1 MLRPLRLIERRVL
14 PQGWLDLLRQLALF
28 GIAYY
33 GYQIVRGAVDG
44 KVAVATWNAT
54 KLIWLEHQLH
64 FFVEPSVQAWA
75 TSKHWIMDV
84 TSLAYVNLHFIITLG
99 ALVWLYLR
107 RNPSFYFVRNMFM
120 VAMALALVGY
130 VLYPTAPPRLMPE
143 WGFTDPVAQVTG
155 VGEDQGTVSA
165 LVNLY
170 AAVPSMHVAMALMV
184 GISLARLV
192 RPRPLKVVWS
202 LYPVFVTFVV
212 VATGNHYLMDAILGA
227 VVALLSALAASQ
239 GFARLR
245 PAAWRFLPVRAD
257 VLAAETA

>member
-1 MLRPLRLIERRVL
+1 MLRPLRQIERRWL

-28 GIAYY
+28 AIAYY
-33 GYQIVRGAVDG
+33 GYQLVRGTVDG

-75 TSKHWIMDV
+75 TNKDWIVDV
-84 TSLAYVNLHFIITLG
+84 TSVAYVYLHFVVTVG

-107 RNPSFYFVRNMFM
+107 RNSSFYFVRNMFM

-130 VLYPTAPPRLMPE
+130 ILYPTAPPRLMPE

-155 VGEDQGTVSA
+155 VREDQGTVSA

-170 AAVPSMHVAMALMV
+170 AAVPSMHVCFALMTGV
-184 GISLARLV
+184 SLSRLV
-192 RPRPLKVVWS
+192 KPRPLKVFWCC
-202 LYPVFVTFVV
+202 YPLFITFVV
-212 VATGNHYLMDAILGA
+212 VVTGNHYLMDAIIGA
-227 VVALLSALAASQ
+227 LVAIVSGVAASQ
-239 GFARLR
+239 GFARVR
-245 PAAWRFLPVRAD
+245 PAAWRFLPVRRD
-257 VLAAETA
+257 GIAAKAA